1 MDAFLELLK
10 ELKSLCAD
18 LVQFI
23 RDWRTRWK

>member
-10 ELKSLCAD
+10 ELKNLCKD
-18 LVQFI
+18 FVQFI